1 MFPRIYALEEN
12 KECSVA
18 VKLQGDVEFSLRR
31 QVRGGVEAQ
40 QIVQLQDLIGSSVLV
55 NAEDRWFWDLN
66 GNGVF
71 CVKDVR
77 KLLDES
83 FLPKEA
89 TATRWIKFVPI
100 KINVFAWKV
109 SLDRLPT
116 RLNLMH
122 QGIYVSSLSCPTC
135 SSHFED
141 TSCLLFSCTMATD
154 VTRLV
159 CRWNRLLFAAQKS
172 RKDVIFV
179 DIVARSFSWCNA

>member
-18 VKLQGDVEFSLRR
+18 VKLQGDVEFSLSR

-40 QIVQLQDLIGSSVLV
+40 QLVQLQDLIGFSVLV

-66 GNGVF
+66 GNEVF

-116 RLNLMH
+116 RVNL
-122 QGIYVSSLSCPTC
+122 IYIEVFYVSSSLSCPI
-135 SSHFED
+135 FVPRKVENVAKPF
-141 TSCLLFSCTMATD
+141 LFSCTMATD

-159 CRWNRLLFAAQKS
+159 
-172 RKDVIFV
+172 
-179 DIVARSFSWCNA
+179 